1 MVISE
6 EGTIDDDDTDELD
19 NESIAESILS
29 EKLQSIDNST
39 KSIQT
44 DLSFDINENLT
55 IMKNNLLNS
64 KSLTSST
71 TSLNQLKINST
82 KNKEKPNLPTP
93 IPIVKKNV
101 PERKLSIPLTI
112 PRKSSLIPSKTGL
125 SSSAKS
131 VLSLGSQSSK
141 TFSFLMIYFLL
152 KSMISLQNLINL
164 LHHRILLIVV
174 IQI

>member
-64 KSLTSST
+64 KSLTNST

-82 KNKEKPNLPTP
+82 KNKAKPNLPT
-93 IPIVKKNV
+93 PIVKKNV

-125 SSSAKS
+125 SSSTKS
-131 VLSLGSQSSK
+131 VSSLGSQSSK

-152 KSMISLQNLINL
+152 KSMISFQNLINL